1 MQFDWPEFVRSLFSR
16 ETAFIMSIAILLLG
30 LVLAYLVWR
39 WVVNFCDRAGITEA
53 VEGTPF
59 ERSARQFGTS
69 TVGIVGALA
78 AIFVY
83 IAAMILALNVARLMD
98 IQLFWARFAG
108 YVPRLIIA
116 AIALIAGLIV
126 GDKAKLVISNR
137 LKSVK
142 LPEAGLLPELV
153 KYSIFYIAA
162 LIALAQIGVATTAL
176 LILLGAYTFGVVFLS
191 GLAFKD
197 LLAASAAGVY
207 LLLAEP
213 YAIGDEVEIGG
224 KRGIVQE
231 IDMFVTHVE
240 SDGEEYIIPNQK
252 VFQSQ
257 VVRYRE

>member
-1 MQFDWPEFVRSLFSR
+1 MQLEWASVIRSLLSEERTFVV
-16 ETAFIMSIAILLLG
+16 SILILVFG
-30 LVLAYLVWR
+30 LVVAYGVWR
-39 WVVNFCDRAGITEA
+39 WVVALLETSGVSDA

-59 ERSARQFGTS
+59 ERSARRFGTS
-69 TVGIVGALA
+69 TIGLVGSLA
-78 AIFVY
+78 ALFVY
-83 IAAMILALNVARLMD
+83 ILALILALNVARLMN
-98 IQLFWARFAG
+98 IQLFWSRFTV
-108 YVPRLIIA
+108 YIPRLLVA
-116 AIALIAGLIV
+116 ALALIAGMIL

-162 LIALAQIGVATTAL
+162 LVALAQVGVATGAL
-176 LILLGAYTFGVVFLS
+176 LVLLAAYTFGLVFIS

-207 LLLAEP
+207 LLLVEP
-213 YAIGDEVEIGG
+213 YTIGDEIEIDG

-231 IDMFVTHVE
+231 IDMFTTHVE
-240 SDGEEYIIPNQK
+240 SESMEYIIPNQQ